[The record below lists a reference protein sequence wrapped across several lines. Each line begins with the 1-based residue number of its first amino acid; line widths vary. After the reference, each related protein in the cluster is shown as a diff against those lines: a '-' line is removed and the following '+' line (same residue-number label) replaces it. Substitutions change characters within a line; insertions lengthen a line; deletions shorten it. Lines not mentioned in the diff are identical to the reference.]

1 VVADRAKL
9 ASYFVDACFEHG
21 VEHAVIIS
29 MLGAETKTTAYHKQF
44 AEIEEYA
51 MSRAGRPVKAGVA
64 DRGHMKFSPTVI
76 RAPPFYQNIYGVLGT
91 LSRGMFYY
99 PLGNPSTQLCHVD
112 YNDVGKAS
120 DDRAADC
127 DRLLCHVCIPVHCVS
142 TRRPHPVSFQVF
154 VFMHLQHIAQAPHRR
169 TALQRTA
176 LWSTALWS
184 TATIW

>member
-1 VVADRAKL
+1 
-9 ASYFVDACFEHG
+9 VDACFEHG

-51 MSRAGRPVKAGVA
+51 MSRLGRPVKAGVA
-64 DRGHMKFSPTVI
+64 DRGHMKFSPTII

-120 DDRAADC
+120 DAKIADR
-127 DRLLCHVCIPVHCVS
+127 DRLFCQVCIPVHLCP
-142 TRRPHPVSFQVF
+142 RPPAPRPAPPVSFQVF
-154 VFMHLQHIAQAPHRR
+154 ICMHLQHIAPYLTAPHRH
-169 TALQRTA
+169 TALQHA
-176 LWSTALWS
+176 LWSTPTMW
-184 TATIW
+184 